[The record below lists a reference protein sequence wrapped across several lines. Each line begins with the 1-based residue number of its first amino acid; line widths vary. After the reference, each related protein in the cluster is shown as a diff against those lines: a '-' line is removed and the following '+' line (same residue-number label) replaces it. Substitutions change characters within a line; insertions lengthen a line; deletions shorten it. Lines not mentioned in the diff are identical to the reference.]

1 MSRQETEVMN
11 QPIAFASAPLGHH
24 VMGVDIAAGVPEE
37 QFRDVE
43 TAFNRYGVIVLRNQ
57 RLTPDQHI
65 AFSRRFGPTERYGI
79 ASYLL
84 PGHPEIFVVSNIIED
99 GKPIG
104 MADAGRAWHSD
115 MCYVTDPPRCS
126 LLYALEVPRN
136 ADGEPLGDT
145 CFASTQTAYDA
156 LPDDM
161 KRRIEG
167 LRVRNSYA
175 ASVER
180 KQKRQRDRGG
190 EFSQEERNKA
200 RDKFPDV
207 LHPLVRTHP
216 ITGRRCLYLSEGLS
230 AAIEGMSAEESDALI
245 AELMA
250 HMTKPQFVYRH
261 RWCEGD
267 LVLWDNCSSIHLA
280 TCDFTAEQRRRMHRT
295 TILNARG
302 QGSGVLAPVFDRVDK

>member
-1 MSRQETEVMN
+1 MN

-24 VMGVDIAAGVPEE
+24 VMGVDIAAGVSDA
-37 QFRDVE
+37 QFDAVE
-43 TAFNRYGVIVLRNQ
+43 GAFNRYGVIVLRNQ
-57 RLTPDQHI
+57 RLTPEQHI

-115 MCYVTDPPRCS
+115 MCYVTNPPRCS
-126 LLYALEVPRN
+126 LLYALEVPRD
-136 ADGEPLGDT
+136 ATGEPLGDT
-145 CFASTQTAYDA
+145 CFASTQAAYDA
-156 LPDDM
+156 LPDEM
-161 KRRIEG
+161 KQRISG

-180 KQKRQRDRGG
+180 KAKLKRDRGG
-190 EFSQEERNKA
+190 EFSQEERQKVQE
-200 RDKFPDV
+200 KFPDV

-216 ITGRRCLYLSEGLS
+216 VTGRKCLYLSEGLS
-230 AAIEGMSAEESDALI
+230 AAIDGLERGESDALI
-245 AELMA
+245 AELLA
-250 HMTKPQFVYRH
+250 HMTKPEFVYRH

-267 LVLWDNCSSIHLA
+267 LVLWDNCSSIHVA
-280 TCDFTAEQRRRMHRT
+280 ISDFSPEQRRRMHRT
-295 TILNARG
+295 TILNGASAA
-302 QGSGVLAPVFDRVDK
+302 SGVFA